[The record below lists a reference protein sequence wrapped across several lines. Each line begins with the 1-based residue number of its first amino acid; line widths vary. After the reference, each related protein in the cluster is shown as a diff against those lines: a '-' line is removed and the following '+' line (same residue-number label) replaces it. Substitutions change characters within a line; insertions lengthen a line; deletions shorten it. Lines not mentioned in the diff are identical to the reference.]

1 MSVDKLHRTES
12 KFGVYDRARRIRKMV
27 NDFLDR
33 DFGIKVC
40 KRDIRNAAVGKYRR
54 LEDGSTEFYVRMPKQ
69 AEKHSRIED
78 YYIFMPVNG
87 STSENGELMVR
98 EIPEWKLEKY
108 RDELWEN
115 AKHIAED
122 VRRANSIYAYYP
134 TEYYERRK
142 LQDMAVAHCFNL
154 HDSLL
159 EVAED
164 LPVTLEKVMHYTYGL
179 VRTAMSEE
187 AARKNYIIEYVKSIL
202 IAEHAYAM
210 DFRDRNKRI
219 SQILQYA
226 YRKKGS
232 SKGSLFDET
241 EIGNILGSYGIG
253 FSQMLTRKIQD
264 CCNKGALEGRA
275 SFPFYKE
282 DSPFTVTKAAMGF
295 SHEYDS
301 YEELC
306 EHVKDCKLYFDY
318 GGNGKPHIARFQIDL
333 GHGRN
338 RDKLM
343 ATLLKVYSGEYAYC
357 GSSIQ
362 ISKNKIVLNLSLQIP
377 KEEKDELDK
386 DTVVGV
392 ALGLVQPAVCALNND
407 QYVRLPI
414 GDERDLLDNKLQ
426 IQERRRRLQSA
437 LRETSGGHGRK
448 KKMQALNR
456 IAKTENNFTE
466 TYCHMV
472 SKRIVE
478 FALQNN
484 AKYINMENLSGYN
497 TDKFILR
504 NSYASKIIM
513 YTTYKAG
520 HYGIEVRLVNP
531 CFNAQVC
538 SICGNWTSEQK
549 ISRTEFVC
557 ADPDCKSHTN
567 YKKGFTA
574 DFNHARNVAMSTLFM
589 ENGSFSKKSMDE
601 AAEYYGI
608 SEKYKA

>member
-1 MSVDKLHRTES
+1 M
-12 KFGVYDRARRIRKMV
+12 
-27 NDFLDR
+27 
-33 DFGIKVC
+33 
-40 KRDIRNAAVGKYRR
+40 
-54 LEDGSTEFYVRMPKQ
+54 
-69 AEKHSRIED
+69 AEKMTMITKKC
-78 YYIFMPVNG
+78 V
-87 STSENGELMVR
+87 L
-98 EIPEWKLEKY
+98 IPE
-108 RDELWEN
+108 R
-115 AKHIAED
+115 
-122 VRRANSIYAYYP
+122 S
-134 TEYYERRK
+134 
-142 LQDMAVAHCFNL
+142 
-154 HDSLL
+154 DSLL
-159 EVAED
+159 WERRVYDFTVKDYEQRISFYESQPESKNKEVKRNAKIR
-164 LPVTLEKVMHYTYGL
+164 LEILNKELDAFLDNPEITQKVINNYTYGL

-456 IAKTENNFTE
+456 IAKTEKNFTE